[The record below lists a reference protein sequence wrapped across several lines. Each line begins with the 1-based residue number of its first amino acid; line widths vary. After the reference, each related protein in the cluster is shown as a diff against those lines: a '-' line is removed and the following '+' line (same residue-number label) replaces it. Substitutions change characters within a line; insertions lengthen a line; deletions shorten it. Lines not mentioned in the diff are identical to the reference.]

1 MSVDIAVVDRAKNNL
16 IKLLNRKI
24 EIYNEVPENKDRNK
38 FKLKQ
43 KNGIIKLNKILA

>member
-24 EIYNEVPENKDRNK
+24 EIYNEVPENIDTNK

-43 KNGIIKLNKILA
+43 NNGIIKLNKILA